1 MTENTCSN
9 EHEQA
14 NLLLPWFVNKTLDG
28 TEMELV
34 RRHISVCKDCQ
45 EDVSLLA
52 SVQSSM
58 AKSSPSPILPAADSA
73 SLLASLDKWE
83 KQSSVRVNSR
93 RRIPYVAALAAG
105 FAAIAITFTLMQQPE
120 DPVTR
125 FETATSG
132 NEAAAMD
139 YVLTISFVDSA
150 EPLDQERVLSD
161 ISARDISADRQD
173 GVYRVTVNLRIGTV
187 EDLERYTDD
196 LESLPPVKSVEV
208 VAMQLPLSQPR

>member
-34 RRHISVCKDCQ
+34 RRHISVCKECQ
-45 EDVSLLA
+45 EDVTLLS

-58 AKSSPSPILPAADSA
+58 AKSSPSPILPTPDPAI
-73 SLLASLDKWE
+73 LLESLDARGNTF
-83 KQSSVRVNSR
+83 SSRVISR
-93 RRIPYVAALAAG
+93 RRTAYIAALAAG
-105 FAAIAITFTLMQQPE
+105 LAAIAIVFTLVNQPE
-120 DPVTR
+120 APAAR

-132 NEAAAMD
+132 NEVAAMD
-139 YVLTISFVDSA
+139 YVLSISFA
-150 EPLDQERVLSD
+150 ETTGLIDQERVLGD
-161 ISARDISADRQD
+161 IGARDISADRQD
-173 GVYRVTVNLRIGTV
+173 GIYRATVNLQIDDM

-196 LESLPPVKSVEV
+196 LELLPSVKSVEV

>member
-73 SLLASLDKWE
+73 SLLASLDKLE
-83 KQSSVRVNSR
+83 KQSSDRANSR
-93 RRIPYVAALAAG
+93 RRMPYVAALAAG
-105 FAAIAITFTLMQQPE
+105 FAAIAIIFTLMKQPE
-120 DPVTR
+120 NPVTR

-132 NEAAAMD
+132 NEVAAMD
-139 YVLTISFVDSA
+139 YVLTISFMDSA
-150 EPLDQERVLSD
+150 APLDQERVLSD
-161 ISARDISADRQD
+161 IGARDISADRQD
-173 GVYRVTVNLRIGTV
+173 GIYRVTVNLQIGTV

>member
-1 MTENTCSN
+1 MTDNTCNN

-45 EDVSLLA
+45 DDVSLLA

-58 AKSSPSPILPAADSA
+58 AKSSPSPILPTADSA
-73 SLLASLDKWE
+73 SLLASIDKWE
-83 KQSSVRVNSR
+83 KQSSDQVNPG

-105 FAAIAITFTLMQQPE
+105 FAAIAIIFTLMKQPE
-120 DPVTR
+120 NPVTR

-132 NEAAAMD
+132 SEVAAMD
-139 YVLTISFVDSA
+139 YVLAISFVDSA
-150 EPLDQERVLSD
+150 EPLDRERILSN
-161 ISARDISADRQD
+161 IGARDISADRQE
-173 GVYRVTVNLRIGTV
+173 GIYRVTVNLQIGNV

>member
-73 SLLASLDKWE
+73 NLLASLDKWE
-83 KQSSVRVNSR
+83 KQSTGRANFQ
-93 RRIPYVAALAAG
+93 RRIPYAAALAAG
-105 FAAIAITFTLMQQPE
+105 FATIAIIFTLMQQPQ
-120 DPVTR
+120 DSVTR

-161 ISARDISADRQD
+161 IGARDISADRQD
-173 GVYRVTVNLRIGTV
+173 GLYRVTVNLRIGTV
-187 EDLERYTDD
+187 EDLEKYTDD
-196 LESLPPVKSVEV
+196 LESLPSVKSVEV